1 MFRPAINRAP
11 SFWPEPNR
19 TGMPA
24 GSPAWSTTAPVAE
37 EASAAASQDSPTLPV
52 LATQAVQCLDVLILA
67 TLAVLLSLLLSGCA
81 TTPMSDQVYGTS
93 YTPTNIYRSE
103 QTLSP
108 RIKRVA
114 ALPLDAASGTPE
126 EAFESLEPV
135 LQAELS
141 RLSIAEWVFITNDD
155 LRRLTD
161 RRRWSADEPLPPDFL
176 KTLRT
181 KLACDAVLFTK
192 LTHYRPFRPVAL
204 GWRFKL
210 VDGEDGRVL
219 WAADETF
226 DSGAVAVANAA
237 RRYYQR
243 DIRTPSASTD
253 SRMVL
258 ESPRYFAEYTLH
270 TLFDTAPG
278 R

>member
-1 MFRPAINRAP
+1 MFRPAIKGASP
-11 SFWPEPNR
+11 FWPEPGR
-19 TGMPA
+19 PE
-24 GSPAWSTTAPVAE
+24 PL
-37 EASAAASQDSPTLPV
+37 AASPVWPATDSEAASGPALPKSAISPLPV
-52 LATQAVQCLDVLILA
+52 LATQATRCLDVLILA
-67 TLAVLLSLLLSGCA
+67 TLAVLLSLLLSSCA
-81 TTPMSDQVYGTS
+81 TTPMSDQVFGTG
-93 YTPTNIYRSE
+93 YTPTNIYRAE

-114 ALPLDAASGTPE
+114 ALPLVAASGTPE

-135 LQAELS
+135 LQSELS
-141 RLSIAEWVFITNDD
+141 RLPIAEWVFITSDD

-176 KTLRT
+176 KSLRA
-181 KLACDAVLFTK
+181 KLACDAVLFTQ
-192 LTHYRPFRPVAL
+192 LTHYRPLRPVAL

-226 DSGAVAVANAA
+226 DSGVVAVANAA

-270 TLFDTAPG
+270 ALFDTAPG